1 MCYTN
6 CQLKILCIWLSQL
19 FVSLLGATPAVGKRH
34 GRKRRRCLEQSETSG
49 DSLTR
54 APCHPNP
61 CKEKWIAEFANETSK
76 TIGSCENHWSCCSQ
90 DDQCVTSVLNCTIQN
105 TNSTGLDPHCD
116 YHGISV
122 MPNNCD
128 ITIDVSEFMFT
139 TGTSPTVLHQL
150 LLNSVSCNLIP
161 LIDNNYVA
169 NPPLAG

>member
-1 MCYTN
+1 VKLVHLCYIPKQTE
-6 CQLKILCIWLSQL
+6 LSQTMGGSGIGTERSMSSSSSL
-19 FVSLLGATPAVGKRH
+19 ARPTPIVSW
-34 GRKRRRCLEQSETSG
+34 
-49 DSLTR
+49 LTR

-61 CKEKWIAEFANETSK
+61 CKQKWIAEFADETSK

-150 LLNSVSCNLIP
+150 LLYSVSCNLIP
-161 LIDNNYVA
+161 LIDNNYIA
-169 NPPLAG
+169 KPPLAG